1 MDSETKNSEGKKKY
15 RKIPINN
22 PFIRDQNIWDR
33 KNELYD
39 KVKVSVAKL
48 ICFVYFS
55 ISIILLTIDWLED
68 FLLCVLT
75 SVPRHVK
82 V

>member
-1 MDSETKNSEGKKKY
+1 MDSETKNSEEKKKY

-39 KVKVSVAKL
+39 KVKVSVGK
-48 ICFVYFS
+48 YFLC
-55 ISIILLTIDWLED
+55 LLPN
-68 FLLCVLT
+68 FK
-75 SVPRHVK
+75 SFASN
-82 V
+82 